1 MVFVLRL
8 ENETIATNLEDYE
21 KELDEAAS
29 SSLETL
35 ETKEEVDLQENIEET
50 DTSES
55 EWCFTTSP

>member
-55 EWCFTTSP
+55 E